1 MATINATISSVLKPQ
16 LQQAYTRDQVL
27 RVSGVS
33 ERQVRI
39 WERAGL
45 IPRRDDYA
53 IADLKSLQ
61 TLEKLRLAGLGP
73 KRIAQVFNTIQDKLN
88 GITDPLTEVT
98 VMIENKD
105 VHVLVDGQRMQ
116 ASSGQ
121 LLFNFDRQEISR
133 LLSFPKERKE
143 ETEQASVQKRVADAA
158 DWFQR
163 GLDVEQTGVN
173 LDRAVAA
180 YEKAIE
186 LDPNCVGAL
195 VNLGTI
201 HFHARQWKKAET
213 HYKRALDAE
222 PEYAL
227 GHFNLGNLFDERGE
241 VALAFEHY
249 ATALRIAPNYADAHY
264 NLALL
269 CQRVGQTMRA
279 VRHWRAY
286 LKLDPS
292 SSWSE
297 IARRELGKLRDAT
310 VVRGENSNDEQR
322 SPRVVS

>member
-1 MATINATISSVLKPQ
+1 VLKPQ

-73 KRIAQVFNTIQDKLN
+73 KRIAQVFTTIQDKLN

-98 VMIENKD
+98 VLIENKD

-180 YEKAIE
+180 YERAIE

-213 HYKRALDAE
+213 HYKRALEAE

-249 ATALRIAPNYADAHY
+249 AVALRIAPNYADAHY

-292 SSWSE
+292 SNWAE
-297 IARRELGKLRDAT
+297 IARRELAKLRDAT
-310 VVRGENSNDEQR
+310 VVRGENPNDGQR